1 MFAFRGCDGSP
12 QARSTQLEI
21 RYDDPDTTKPRA
33 LSRAG
38 LCAVFVMAGFE
49 KRSL

>member
-1 MFAFRGCDGSP
+1 MLRWRGNGDRDKQIDVRRFGHP
-12 QARSTQLEI
+12 E
-21 RYDDPDTTKPRA
+21 TTKPRA

-38 LCAVFVMAGFE
+38 LCAVHVMAGFCE